1 MKLDKLDTNKLIQ
14 QMNEATAE
22 QKSAVIIEAI
32 ASINEQNNEELVQR
46 IQAEAQQAKA
56 DEEYR
61 AKLGLRTLTQEETK
75 FYQMIMDPKQAL
87 TADQIDII
95 PTTIIDN
102 TLEELRRD
110 SGLLSLVNLAP
121 AGVRKWLSAEYTGKA
136 AWGTLDSKIASELS
150 ASIKSFNIEVGKL
163 SAFLVI
169 PKSIRDLSL
178 PFVDRYFMAI
188 LAQVMREGL
197 EDGVLNGKGDK
208 HQQPVGLFYKLNQY
222 TQEGTAT
229 EKTYVTTLTGFS
241 PFELATPLAA
251 LTKNGQ
257 RTVSEVYLICN
268 PEEYFKYVAPALYFR
283 DQNGAFVTS
292 SFLPIHVIQT
302 PQCAKGKAGLAIK
315 GHYHL
320 GLTGVKVNEYKETKA
335 IEDADLFIAK
345 AYANGLATDNDVCY
359 CFNPQKLVPLY
370 QPTPAAASIPEA
382 ASVMSIAEEEPTPV
396 AEETK
401 TEPTPNTKASS
412 KK

>member
-1 MKLDKLDTNKLIQ
+1 MKLDKLDTKDLIQ
-14 QMNEATAE
+14 KLNDASAE

-32 ASINEQNNEELVQR
+32 AQINEQNNSELVQR
-46 IQAEAQQAKA
+46 IQDEARQAEADK
-56 DEEYR
+56 EYR
-61 AKLGLRTLTQEETK
+61 SRLGLRTLTQEETK
-75 FYQMIMDPKQAL
+75 FYQFLTDPKQAL
-87 TADQIDII
+87 TTVQIDVI

-102 TLEELRRD
+102 TLEDLRKD
-110 SGLLSLVNLAP
+110 NGLLSLAKLAP

-136 AWGTLDSKIASELS
+136 GWGALDSKIVEELS
-150 ASIKSFNIEVGKL
+150 ATIKSFNIEVGKL

-169 PKSIRDLSL
+169 PKSIRDLAL

-188 LAQVMREGL
+188 LSQVMREGL
-197 EDGVLNGKGDK
+197 EDGMLNGKGATSN
-208 HQQPVGLFYKLNQY
+208 QPVGLFYKLNSY

-241 PFELATPLAA
+241 PVEMAPALAV
-251 LTKNGQ
+251 LTKKGQ

-268 PEEYFKYVAPALYFR
+268 PEEYFTHVAPALYFR
-283 DQNGAFVTS
+283 DMNGKFVTS

-359 CFNPQKLVPLY
+359 CFNPQKLVPIY
-370 QPTPAAASIPEA
+370 KPTPDVTV
-382 ASVMSIAEEEPTPV
+382 ASVMSLPPKQEP
-396 AEETK
+396 AG
-401 TEPTPNTKASS
+401 TESQQEPASES
-412 KK
+412 KKGK